1 MSTTKVVLVGGSP
14 SSIAAL
20 KAATI
25 AHNEDVVVT
34 TTGECGAVVT
44 TPGMSLDSID
54 ICSVIKECQDCG
66 EWGWGEEQSQLPHCK
81 PYLANNK
88 RDIYRSRG
96 KVGKRR

>member
-14 SSIAAL
+14 SSIATL
-20 KAATI
+20 KAALTT
-25 AHNEDVVVT
+25 HNEDVVIT
-34 TTGECGAVVT
+34 TTGEGVVGVAPDT
-44 TPGMSLDSID
+44 SLHSID

-66 EWGWGEEQSQLPHCK
+66 EWGWGEKESQLPHCK